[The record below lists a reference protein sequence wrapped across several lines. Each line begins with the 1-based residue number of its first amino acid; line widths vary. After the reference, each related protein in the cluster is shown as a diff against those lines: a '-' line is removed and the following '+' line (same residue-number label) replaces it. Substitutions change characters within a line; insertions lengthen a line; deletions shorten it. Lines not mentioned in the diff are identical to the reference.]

1 MLSFYPI
8 SVAYLIA
15 AAALFALAAWSVSSY
30 NRSKSP
36 LTKYLAI
43 SGLLA
48 GAYFLVNS
56 VPFILTSD
64 INSLKIIVGIG
75 SVAYY
80 AVLVVQAK
88 LLWYLL
94 FGDKRDYRWLYSP
107 VLILAII
114 AYFISLNASWQL
126 QPTLSSGA
134 LNYNWPPILLLLDAV
149 LDLLFIGV
157 GVCVLRLGN
166 SAKNFRGKVR
176 IFSLSLAYIAGGIL
190 GVYNALF
197 QNGPNNSPS
206 MFLIYALVFG
216 LLLVVSLIGRFQAG
230 EQ

>member
-15 AAALFALAAWSVSSY
+15 AAALLALAAWSASGY

-48 GAYFLVNS
+48 GSYFLVNS
-56 VPFILTSD
+56 LPFILTSD
-64 INSLKIIVGIG
+64 INTLKIAVGIG
-75 SVAYY
+75 DVTYY

-94 FGDKRDYRWLYSP
+94 FGDRRDYRWLYAP
-107 VLILAII
+107 VLIIAII
-114 AYFISLNASWQL
+114 AYFISLNATWQL
-126 QPTLSSGA
+126 EPTLSVGA
-134 LNYNWPPILLLLDAV
+134 LNYSWPPILLLLDAL
-149 LDLLFIGV
+149 LDLLFIAV
-157 GVCVLRLGN
+157 GICVLRLGGN
-166 SAKNFRGKVR
+166 AKNFRGKVR
-176 IFSLSLAYIAGGIL
+176 IFSLSLAYIAGGII
-190 GVYNALF
+190 GIYNALF
-197 QNGPNNSPS
+197 QNGPDNSPS
-206 MFLIYALVFG
+206 MFVIYALVFG

-230 EQ
+230 E